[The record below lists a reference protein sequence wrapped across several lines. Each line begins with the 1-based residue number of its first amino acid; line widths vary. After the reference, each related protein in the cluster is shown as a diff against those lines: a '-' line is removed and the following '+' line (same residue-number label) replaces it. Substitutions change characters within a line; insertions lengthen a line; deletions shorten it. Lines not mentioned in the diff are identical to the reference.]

1 MGKANED
8 VVCRIVE
15 EELRELKVTAGFPT
29 GSQLLA
35 LITSDRPQLCPS
47 GFVGFYEYPFKN
59 GFRFPFTPLI
69 RRILEMYDISPGQL
83 MPLVGRVYVVLERA
97 TNNWTEKVTLAD
109 LCRCYEFRKKEM
121 ERVTV
126 YRRSGYRLL
135 VERDDVN
142 DRGWKA
148 RYFFLW
154 KSLPWV

>member
-1 MGKANED
+1 
-8 VVCRIVE
+8 
-15 EELRELKVTAGFPT
+15 
-29 GSQLLA
+29 
-35 LITSDRPQLCPS
+35 
-47 GFVGFYEYPFKN
+47 
-59 GFRFPFTPLI
+59 
-69 RRILEMYDISPGQL
+69 MYDISPGQL

-148 RYFFLW
+148 RYFFFVE
-154 KSLPWV
+154 KSSLGVAGKYLRDG